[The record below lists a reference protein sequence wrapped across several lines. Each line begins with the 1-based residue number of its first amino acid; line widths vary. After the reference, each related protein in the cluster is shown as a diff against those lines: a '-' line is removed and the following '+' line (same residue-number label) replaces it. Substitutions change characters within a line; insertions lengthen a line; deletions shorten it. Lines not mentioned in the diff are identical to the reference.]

1 MINTLNESH
10 LHKTLKTLYSLENEG
25 CQTEAKAGKYIA
37 DILTKE
43 GNVIEIQTGSLAHL
57 SAKIMYFLE
66 QKRTVTVVYPLV
78 RQKYIQTEDG
88 KGKILRK
95 RKSPVKKNIYSLFRE
110 LTSLTPFLL
119 KKNFYLHVVEV
130 TVTETRAATEEKVQ
144 SANGRR
150 HFLRNWVK
158 TGKNLDSI
166 EKKHVFH
173 GKKSYTEL
181 LPKSLDKEFSV
192 TDIYSAVKL
201 TESGVK
207 RNEISLM
214 VWVLCKAGLLEF
226 TGKKGRSNY
235 YTKN

>member
-10 LHKTLKTLYSLENEG
+10 LHKTLKTLYFLENEG

-57 SAKIMYFLE
+57 AAKTMYFFE

-78 RQKYIQTEDG
+78 TQKYIQTEDG
-88 KGKILRK
+88 QGKIIRK
-95 RKSPVKKNIYSLFRE
+95 RKSPVKKNIYSVFRE
-110 LTSLTPFLL
+110 LTSLCPFLL
-119 KKNFYLHVVEV
+119 KRNFYLHVVEV
-130 TVTETRAATEEKVQ
+130 SVTEKRTATKEKVQ

-150 HFLRNWVK
+150 HFLRDWIK

-181 LPKSLDKEFSV
+181 LPKNLKGEFTV
-192 TDIYSAVKL
+192 TDLYNAVKL
-201 TESGVK
+201 KESGVK

-214 VWVLCKAGLLEF
+214 VWVLCKLELIEF
-226 TGKKGRSNY
+226 TEKKGRTNY
-235 YTKN
+235 YKKK